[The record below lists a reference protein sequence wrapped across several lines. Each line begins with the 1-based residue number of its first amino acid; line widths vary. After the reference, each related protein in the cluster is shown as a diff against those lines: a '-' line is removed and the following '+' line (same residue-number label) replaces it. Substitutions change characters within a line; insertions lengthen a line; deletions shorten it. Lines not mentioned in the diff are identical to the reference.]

1 MHENYQ
7 AFVERMI
14 SRYEGGYGWDKADSG
29 GPTKYG
35 ITCWD
40 LAAHRHQVMDSMQRW
55 APIVRAMPLSEA
67 DEIYATKYAT
77 ATRFDDLASGAD
89 CVLFDFGVNS
99 GPSRAVKFA
108 QQIAGVNADGLLG
121 PITLQAINN
130 YDTVRFIN
138 ELCDARM
145 VFLRKLRNWRK
156 FGGGWTA
163 RVADLRKY
171 ALALVH
177 DHSKLAQIEGAHA
190 KGYVEHLA

>member
-1 MHENYQ
+1 MRENYEQ
-7 AFVERMI
+7 FVERMI
-14 SRYEGGYGWDKADSG
+14 SRYEGGYGWDRADSG

-40 LAAHRHQVMDSMQRW
+40 LAAHRHAVMDSMTRW

-67 DEIYATKYAT
+67 DEIYRVKYAT
-77 ATRFDDLASGAD
+77 ATRFDDLVSGAD

-108 QQIAGVNADGLLG
+108 QQIVGVNADGLLG

-130 YDTVRFIN
+130 YDAVRFIN
-138 ELCDARM
+138 ELCDARLA
-145 VFLRKLRNWRK
+145 FLKRLKKWST
-156 FGGGWTA
+156 FGKGWSA
-163 RVADLRKY
+163 RIADLRKY

-190 KGYVEHLA
+190 KGYEESVA

>member
-1 MHENYQ
+1 MRENYG

-40 LAAHRHQVMDSMQRW
+40 LAAHRHQVMDSMTRW

-67 DEIYATKYAT
+67 DEIYGAKYAT
-77 ATRFDDLASGAD
+77 ATRFDDLVGGAD

-108 QQIAGVNADGLLG
+108 QQIVGVNADGLLG

-138 ELCDARM
+138 ELCDARL
-145 VFLRKLRNWRK
+145 VFLKRLKIWRT
-156 FGGGWTA
+156 FGKGWSA
-163 RVADLRKY
+163 RVTDLRKY

-177 DHSKLAQIEGAHA
+177 DHSKLAKIEGAHA
-190 KGYVEHLA
+190 KGYEEHIA